1 MKTLKLLAVFCLS
14 ALAFVGC
21 EPIGNDDN
29 GGNGGG
35 SKSFMLVADKT
46 TIYDNGTDAATFTI
60 YYDGLI
66 LENGYEL
73 YAGDTPIAGNKFTS
87 TTQGTFEIW
96 AAYGAAIS
104 NTVNINVVATPPAA
118 PAAPEDTNPS
128 KTNFVRRNLLT
139 QFTGTGCG
147 YCPLMMNAL
156 YELLNHQVYGNK
168 VVVAAA
174 HLYNESDPS
183 YLLEA
188 QTLDN
193 ALGVQ
198 GFPSLY
204 SDLDKNGYGDA
215 TFAALKKCV
224 DNAQNRVSVKGGIAV
239 NSKYH
244 AEEEYIV
251 LNATVKA
258 KETTEFRIGAWLLED
273 NIYGKQSVYAD
284 PYKNTGELIQ
294 PLDGLDFNYHN
305 NTIRLADSKASNTDF
320 SGYSLGV
327 IESGKTESRAFAFKL
342 KANGTGSATKWNH
355 DNLRVIVF
363 ISTKEGSK
371 WLVNNVVKCPK
382 DGSVDFEYEN

>member
-1 MKTLKLLAVFCLS
+1 MKTLKTVALLLVGALS
-14 ALAFVGC
+14 FVGC
-21 EPIGNDDN
+21 EPVDNNGND
-29 GGNGGG
+29 GK
-35 SKSFMLVADKT
+35 KSLILVADKT
-46 TIYDNGTDAATFTI
+46 TIYDNGIDGATFTL
-60 YYDGLI
+60 YYDGMI
-66 LENGYEL
+66 LTEGYDL
-73 YAGDTPIAGNKFTS
+73 YIGEGDEMVAGNKFTS
-87 TTQGTFEIW
+87 TKQGTFEIW

-104 NTVNINVVATPPAA
+104 NTVNINVVATPPPA
-118 PAAPEDTNPS
+118 PAAPEDNNPS
-128 KTNFVRRNLLT
+128 KTNFVRRTLLT

-156 YELLNHQVYGNK
+156 HQILTSSVYGDK

-193 ALGVQ
+193 ALGVNSY
-198 GFPSLY
+198 PSVF
-204 SDLDKNGYGDA
+204 SDLDKNGFGDA
-215 TFAALKKCV
+215 TFAALKTCV
-224 DNAQNRVSVKGGIAV
+224 DKAQARVAVKGGIAV
-239 NSKYH
+239 SSKYY
-244 AEEEYIV
+244 ADEEYIV
-251 LNATVKA
+251 INASVKA
-258 KETTEFRIGAWLLED
+258 AEATEFRVGAWLLED

-294 PLDGLDFNYHN
+294 PLDGVNFNYHN

-327 IESGKTESRAFAFKL
+327 IEAGKTASREFAFKL
-342 KANGTGSATKWNH
+342 KANGNGSKTAWNH

-363 ISTKEGSK
+363 ISTKEGNK

-382 DGSVDFEYEN
+382 DGSVAFEYEN